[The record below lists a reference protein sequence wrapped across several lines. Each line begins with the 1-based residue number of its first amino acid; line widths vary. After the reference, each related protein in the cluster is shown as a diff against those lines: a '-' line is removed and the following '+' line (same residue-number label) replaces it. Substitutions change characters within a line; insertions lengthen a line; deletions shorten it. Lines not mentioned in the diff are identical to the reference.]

1 MHWRPKN
8 GKENK
13 NENKVEK
20 KKSETERD
28 IVFGDG
34 DYHYYSHT
42 LDKFSYSG
50 YRSSE
55 TGYLTCIKIISY

>member
-20 KKSETERD
+20 KKW
-28 IVFGDG
+28 DG
-34 DYHYYSHT
+34 TRYCFWWWWLPLLFTHT
-42 LDKFSYSG
+42 
-50 YRSSE
+50 R
-55 TGYLTCIKIISY
+55 

>member
-13 NENKVEK
+13 NENKVE

-42 LDKFSYSG
+42 
-50 YRSSE
+50 R
-55 TGYLTCIKIISY
+55 

>member
-20 KKSETERD
+20 KVRRNEILFLVMVIT
-28 IVFGDG
+28 III
-34 DYHYYSHT
+34 HT
-42 LDKFSYSG
+42 H
-50 YRSSE
+50 
-55 TGYLTCIKIISY
+55 

>member
-20 KKSETERD
+20 KKVRRNEILFLVMVIT
-28 IVFGDG
+28 III
-34 DYHYYSHT
+34 HT

-55 TGYLTCIKIISY
+55 TGYLILMYLY